1 MRVGRILE
9 GTLSALAAPWAVPA
23 SSAQPSVMRVIDAAS
38 AREVILVGT
47 MHYNPHSIATVETAI
62 RDAAASGGLHAAAI
76 ELCDARWSSDVARKW
91 NRERSLRRVLSEDEF
106 QVAFE
111 AALDCGLGDVVL
123 ADQPVAESGRRLAV
137 AVART
142 VADALS
148 PAGWRRIGD
157 DGRLALS
164 QLPAFGAAALD
175 RRILA
180 GTPLA
185 VARYAY
191 SSPAALPLAGLS
203 AAALA
208 LAAAVDEA
216 TGAVA
221 GVSDGAVT
229 ALAAVVLGRAGFIAL
244 IEERNQVLAG
254 NIREACL
261 QPPQH
266 LRGGGEAEDAAGAGA
281 AVVAVLGMAHLE
293 GVRAALLVEQ

>member
-1 MRVGRILE
+1 M
-9 GTLSALAAPWAVPA
+9 
-23 SSAQPSVMRVIDAAS
+23 
-38 AREVILVGT
+38 
-47 MHYNPHSIATVETAI
+47 
-62 RDAAASGGLHAAAI
+62 
-76 ELCDARWSSDVARKW
+76 
-91 NRERSLRRVLSEDEF
+91 
-106 QVAFE
+106 
-111 AALDCGLGDVVL
+111 
-123 ADQPVAESGRRLAV
+123 
-137 AVART
+137 
-142 VADALS
+142 
-148 PAGWRRIGD
+148 
-157 DGRLALS
+157 
-164 QLPAFGAAALD
+164 
-175 RRILA
+175 
-180 GTPLA
+180 
-185 VARYAY
+185 ARYAY